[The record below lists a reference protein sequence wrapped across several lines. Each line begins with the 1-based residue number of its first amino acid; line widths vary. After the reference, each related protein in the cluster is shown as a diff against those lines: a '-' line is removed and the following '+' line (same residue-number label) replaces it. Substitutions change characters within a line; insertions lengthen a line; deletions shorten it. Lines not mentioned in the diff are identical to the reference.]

1 MKKRDFSP
9 LRTMSSIGSR
19 LLKLC
24 LLWIFSLSSL
34 VIQAQD
40 AHRISVDLR
49 GETLEAALWYLQ
61 NKTKFV
67 FMYAAKD
74 IANVSD
80 INVAVKNKTVIE
92 IVEK

>member
-40 AHRISVDLR
+40 AQRISVDLR
-49 GETLEAALWYLQ
+49 GETLKPPCGICRTRQSSSLCMQ
-61 NKTKFV
+61 RRT
-67 FMYAAKD
+67 
-74 IANVSD
+74 
-80 INVAVKNKTVIE
+80 
-92 IVEK
+92 